1 MTIQQTDKPT
11 PRKPLRLWPG
21 VLAAVLLLLLRF
33 VVPKVVPEALI
44 VGMFG
49 GLGCALAIVVW
60 WAFFSRARWSERL
73 GAVVL
78 MIVAM
83 VATSRILDKSIATG
97 AMGFLFPMLAIPGLG
112 LAFVAWAVAT
122 RRLSDGVRRAT
133 MVATILLAS
142 GGWALIRTGGFT
154 GNFDNDWHWRWTKTP
169 EERLLAQ
176 AGDEPAALPAAPT
189 AAEPAQGQ
197 PMAPAPGEPARRPC
211 R

>member
-1 MTIQQTDKPT
+1 MTIQQTNEPT

-33 VVPKVVPEALI
+33 VVPKVVPEGLMGEAGAAM

-83 VATSRILDKSIATG
+83 VATPRILDKSIATASFAASRSRRIGPSRRRSSCG
-97 AMGFLFPMLAIPGLG
+97 AGRSDRAGRLSR
-112 LAFVAWAVAT
+112 FVAISSTPRSSAAT
-122 RRLSDGVRRAT
+122 RRTSPAT
-133 MVATILLAS
+133 T
-142 GGWALIRTGGFT
+142 
-154 GNFDNDWHWRWTKTP
+154 
-169 EERLLAQ
+169 
-176 AGDEPAALPAAPT
+176 
-189 AAEPAQGQ
+189 
-197 PMAPAPGEPARRPC
+197 
-211 R
+211 